1 MLPSGE
7 PGDCLRLLPGSHTP
21 LQQEQLKP
29 LIAWNHY
36 KTYQPE
42 YAERTFGVRG
52 QDLPSV
58 AIEAQLGDLV
68 FFHHSMYHAVF
79 NHQPDRRLLA
89 YWFVGY
95 PDTPQRLASLW
106 RNDVTF
112 TASWRRNGEKW
123 RDPPGMATSVLLDHP
138 NPQVRSLMEP
148 AEVWERW
155 RAEGE
160 DAHRT
165 LAFPDAEISM
175 YQPGEEHR
183 NRTGMQHYRDR
194 KKGLAVVQE
203 EQVEEEA

>member
-1 MLPSGE
+1 MEPLPDVE
-7 PGDCLRLLPGSHTP
+7 
-21 LQQEQLKP
+21 
-29 LIAWNHY
+29 
-36 KTYQPE
+36 PE

-112 TASWRRNGEKW
+112 AASWRRNGEKW

-160 DAHRT
+160 EAHRT
-165 LAFPDAEISM
+165 LEFPDAEISM

-194 KKGLAVVQE
+194 KKGVAVVQE

>member
-58 AIEAQLGDLV
+58 AIEAELGDLV

-106 RNDVTF
+106 RN
-112 TASWRRNGEKW
+112 E
-123 RDPPGMATSVLLDHP
+123 
-138 NPQVRSLMEP
+138 
-148 AEVWERW
+148 
-155 RAEGE
+155 
-160 DAHRT
+160 
-165 LAFPDAEISM
+165 
-175 YQPGEEHR
+175 
-183 NRTGMQHYRDR
+183 
-194 KKGLAVVQE
+194 
-203 EQVEEEA
+203 